1 MNRGRGSRGMPVSLA
16 ASLGG
21 LPDTRRNDI
30 AWGRATLVS
39 MNSKFGRALVVL
51 VLVAFIG
58 LMILPFLPTNSPGIL
73 PN

>member
-1 MNRGRGSRGMPVSLA
+1 MPVSLA

-21 LPDTRRNDI
+21 LPDTRRNAI